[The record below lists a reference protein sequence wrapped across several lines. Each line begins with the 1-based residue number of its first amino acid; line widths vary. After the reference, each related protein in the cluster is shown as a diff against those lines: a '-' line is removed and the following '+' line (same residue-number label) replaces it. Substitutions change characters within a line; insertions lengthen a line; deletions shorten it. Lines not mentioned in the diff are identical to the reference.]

1 VTGDELSAA
10 RPVKR
15 RSTCPISSALDLLG
29 DKWTLLVMRDLLMN
43 EKAHY
48 RDFLASDER
57 IATNVLADRLARLE
71 GAGLIERTG
80 ESPRSGRQRYV
91 ATEKG
96 RDLLPVLL
104 ELIRW
109 SVRHD
114 PGSVTPPPLVAAI
127 EDDVARTAR
136 GVREAGGV
144 AALLAGLDPGST

>member
-1 VTGDELSAA
+1 MTPA
-10 RPVKR
+10 KR

-57 IATNVLADRLARLE
+57 VATNVLADRLARLAD
-71 GAGLIERTG
+71 AGLIERTE

-91 ATEKG
+91 ATDKG

-109 SVRHD
+109 SARHD

-127 EDDVARTAR
+127 EGDLARTAR
-136 GVREAGGV
+136 GIREAGGV
-144 AALLAGLDPGST
+144 AGFLGAPGPESA